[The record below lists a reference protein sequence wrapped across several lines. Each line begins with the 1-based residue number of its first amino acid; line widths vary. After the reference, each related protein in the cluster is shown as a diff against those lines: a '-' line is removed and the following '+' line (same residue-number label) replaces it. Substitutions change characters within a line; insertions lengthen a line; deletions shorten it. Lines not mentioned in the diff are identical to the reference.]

1 MRESLIYIGNT
12 MKIKL
17 RYKGGKG
24 SGFEGHAGRPGKVGG
39 SSSGGSFP
47 DILKKFT
54 KGGSDVVIQQY
65 RGDMPSKPL
74 IGGREQGYV
83 PPRDFTDYR
92 EAYARG
98 IYTDTDTKTA
108 YGRKRYWEMEG
119 HKVSSRSFKIVP
131 GKTLDLTTQEGVDI
145 LHKMQKSSYD
155 IARSDRKIDFQDL
168 LTNTLKDSGYHYVYG
183 GGYRGEPGE
192 LLVLYPEDLELY
204 DGKVPS

>member
-1 MRESLIYIGNT
+1 

-24 SGFEGHAGRPGKVGG
+24 SGFHGHSGRPGEVGG
-39 SSSGGSFP
+39 SMSDGVTFP
-47 DILKKFT
+47 DALKKFT
-54 KGGSDVVIQQY
+54 HAGTDVVVQQY

-74 IGGREQGYV
+74 IGGREKGYV

-92 EAYARG
+92 EVYARG

-119 HKVSSRSFKIVP
+119 HTVSHRSFKIVP
-131 GKTLDLTTQEGVDI
+131 GKTLDLTTQEDIDI
-145 LHKMQKSSYD
+145 LHTLQKSAYD
-155 IARSDRKIDFQDL
+155 VARNDRKIDFQDS
-168 LTNTLKDSGYHYVYG
+168 LTMALKDSGYHYVYG

-204 DGKVPS
+204 ENKISS